1 MHEDKIDKL
10 LVRIDYALSQ
20 SSLPARQLASV
31 TGSFISNMLVFGNVC
46 KLMTKSLHRVLDRRE
61 GWESRVDLDPCARKE
76 LQFWKNNVSHLNSRC
91 FADAVRRPSRIVYS
105 YASAVGCAPFIAIDD
120 KPVSH
125 KNWDSLQMKQSSTWR
140 ELHCVSFSLKSFAHL
155 L

>member
-1 MHEDKIDKL
+1 
-10 LVRIDYALSQ
+10 
-20 SSLPARQLASV
+20 
-31 TGSFISNMLVFGNVC
+31 
-46 KLMTKSLHRVLDRRE
+46 MTKSLHRALDHRE
-61 GWESRVDLDPCARKE
+61 GWESQVDLDLCTCKEFEYRKT
-76 LQFWKNNVSHLNSRC
+76 VSHLNFRC

-105 YASAVGCAPFIAIDD
+105 YVSAVGCAPFIAIDD

-155 L
+155 LSGCSVKSECL